1 MEIITVSI
9 SKRKKKRSQTYDL
22 TLHFKKLE
30 NEEQINPQLK
40 RRKEMM
46 KIRQK

>member
-9 SKRKKKRSQTYDL
+9 LKRKKKRSQTYDL

-30 NEEQINPQLK
+30 NEEQINSQLK
-40 RRKEMM
+40 EGRK
-46 KIRQK
+46 

>member
-9 SKRKKKRSQTYDL
+9 LKRGERPQIYDL
-22 TLHFKKLE
+22 TLHFKKVE
-30 NEEQINPQLK
+30 NEEQINPKLK
-40 RRKEMM
+40 RKKKMM